1 MEDSHKSNTSE
12 TAPQPGSAVQGAHI
26 SHIAQQMA
34 LRGSAPVTIIP
45 LPGEQVQVQGV
56 IQTAQSSVIHPPH
69 VQTVSSLSE
78 SEESQDSSDSIGSSQ
93 KAHGILARRPSY
105 RKILKD
111 LSSEDTR
118 GRKGDG
124 ENPGVSA
131 VTSMSV
137 PTPIYQTSS
146 GQYIAIAPN
155 GALQL
160 ASPGTDGVQ
169 GLQTLTMTNSGS
181 TQQGTTILQYAQTS
195 DGQQILVPS
204 NQVVVQTASGDMQTY
219 QIRTTPSAT
228 SLPQTV
234 VMTSPVTLTSQTS
247 KTDDPQLKREIRLM
261 KNRDPLM
268 WRVVIGTNNIHGG
281 PPYSKKIKV
290 KAIIIHPDFNLET
303 YVNDIALFHL
313 KKAVRYNDYIQPIC
327 LPFDVFQMLDQ
338 NTKCFISGW
347 GRTKEE
353 GNVTDVLQEAEVHYI
368 SRKICDSEQSYG
380 QIIPNTSFCAGDEDG
395 IFDTCRGDSGGPLMC
410 YLPEHRRFFVMGIT
424 SYGYGCGRKNFPG
437 VYCGPSFYQQWLTD
451 HLYPASSKGIFNI
464 NVLLGQV
471 LIASASVVLLGI
483 P

>member
-1 MEDSHKSNTSE
+1 M
-12 TAPQPGSAVQGAHI
+12 
-26 SHIAQQMA
+26 
-34 LRGSAPVTIIP
+34 
-45 LPGEQVQVQGV
+45 
-56 IQTAQSSVIHPPH
+56 
-69 VQTVSSLSE
+69 
-78 SEESQDSSDSIGSSQ
+78 
-93 KAHGILARRPSY
+93 
-105 RKILKD
+105 KD

-219 QIRTTPSAT
+219 QIRTTPSAP

-234 VMTSPVTLTSQTS
+234 VMAAPVTLTSQTA

-261 KNRDPLM
+261 KNRLVVKLYCQNGEAARECRRKKKEYVKCLEN
-268 WRVVIGTNNIHGG
+268 RVAVLENQNKTLIEELKTLKDL
-281 PPYSKKIKV
+281 YS
-290 KAIIIHPDFNLET
+290 H
-303 YVNDIALFHL
+303 
-313 KKAVRYNDYIQPIC
+313 
-327 LPFDVFQMLDQ
+327 
-338 NTKCFISGW
+338 
-347 GRTKEE
+347 
-353 GNVTDVLQEAEVHYI
+353 
-368 SRKICDSEQSYG
+368 
-380 QIIPNTSFCAGDEDG
+380 
-395 IFDTCRGDSGGPLMC
+395 
-410 YLPEHRRFFVMGIT
+410 
-424 SYGYGCGRKNFPG
+424 
-437 VYCGPSFYQQWLTD
+437 
-451 HLYPASSKGIFNI
+451 
-464 NVLLGQV
+464 
-471 LIASASVVLLGI
+471 
-483 P
+483 

>member
-12 TAPQPGSAVQGAHI
+12 TASQPSSTVQGAHI
-26 SHIAQQMA
+26 SHIAQQMS
-34 LRGSAPVTIIP
+34 LRGSAPVTIVP

-131 VTSMSV
+131 VTPMSV
-137 PTPIYQTSS
+137 PTSIYQTST

-234 VMTSPVTLTSQTS
+234 VMTSPVSLTSPTT

-261 KNRDPLM
+261 KNREAARECRRKKKEYVKCLEN
-268 WRVVIGTNNIHGG
+268 RVAVLENQNKTLIEELKTLKDL
-281 PPYSKKIKV
+281 YSHK
-290 KAIIIHPDFNLET
+290 
-303 YVNDIALFHL
+303 
-313 KKAVRYNDYIQPIC
+313 
-327 LPFDVFQMLDQ
+327 
-338 NTKCFISGW
+338 
-347 GRTKEE
+347 
-353 GNVTDVLQEAEVHYI
+353 
-368 SRKICDSEQSYG
+368 
-380 QIIPNTSFCAGDEDG
+380 
-395 IFDTCRGDSGGPLMC
+395 
-410 YLPEHRRFFVMGIT
+410 
-424 SYGYGCGRKNFPG
+424 
-437 VYCGPSFYQQWLTD
+437 
-451 HLYPASSKGIFNI
+451 
-464 NVLLGQV
+464 
-471 LIASASVVLLGI
+471 SV
-483 P
+483 

>member
-26 SHIAQQMA
+26 SQIAQQ
-34 LRGSAPVTIIP
+34 
-45 LPGEQVQVQGV
+45 
-56 IQTAQSSVIHPPH
+56 
-69 VQTVSSLSE
+69 VSSLSE

-137 PTPIYQTSS
+137 PTPIYQTST

-234 VMTSPVTLTSQTS
+234 VMTSPVTLTSQTT

-261 KNRDPLM
+261 KNREAARECRRKKKEYVKCLEN
-268 WRVVIGTNNIHGG
+268 RVAVLENQNKTLIEELKTLKDL
-281 PPYSKKIKV
+281 YSHK
-290 KAIIIHPDFNLET
+290 
-303 YVNDIALFHL
+303 
-313 KKAVRYNDYIQPIC
+313 
-327 LPFDVFQMLDQ
+327 
-338 NTKCFISGW
+338 
-347 GRTKEE
+347 
-353 GNVTDVLQEAEVHYI
+353 NV
-368 SRKICDSEQSYG
+368 
-380 QIIPNTSFCAGDEDG
+380 
-395 IFDTCRGDSGGPLMC
+395 
-410 YLPEHRRFFVMGIT
+410 
-424 SYGYGCGRKNFPG
+424 
-437 VYCGPSFYQQWLTD
+437 
-451 HLYPASSKGIFNI
+451 
-464 NVLLGQV
+464 
-471 LIASASVVLLGI
+471 
-483 P
+483 

>member
-1 MEDSHKSNTSE
+1 MEDSHKNNTSE
-12 TAPQPGSAVQGAHI
+12 TSTQPAATVQGAHI
-26 SHIAQQMA
+26 SHIAQQMS
-34 LRGSAPVTIIP
+34 LRGSAPVTVVP
-45 LPGEQVQVQGV
+45 LPGEQIQVQGV

-69 VQTVSSLSE
+69 VQTVQVSSLSE

-111 LSSEDTR
+111 LSGEDTR

-124 ENPGVSA
+124 ENPGVPA

-169 GLQTLTMTNSGS
+169 GLQTLTRTNSGS
-181 TQQGTTILQYAQTS
+181 AQQGTILQYAQTS

-204 NQVVVQTASGDMQTY
+204 NQVVVQTASGDVQTY

-234 VMTSPVTLTSQTS
+234 VMTSPVTLSSQTT

-261 KNRDPLM
+261 KNREAARECRRKKKEYVKCLEN
-268 WRVVIGTNNIHGG
+268 RVAVLENQNKTLIEELKTLKDL
-281 PPYSKKIKV
+281 YSHK
-290 KAIIIHPDFNLET
+290 
-303 YVNDIALFHL
+303 
-313 KKAVRYNDYIQPIC
+313 
-327 LPFDVFQMLDQ
+327 
-338 NTKCFISGW
+338 
-347 GRTKEE
+347 
-353 GNVTDVLQEAEVHYI
+353 
-368 SRKICDSEQSYG
+368 
-380 QIIPNTSFCAGDEDG
+380 
-395 IFDTCRGDSGGPLMC
+395 
-410 YLPEHRRFFVMGIT
+410 
-424 SYGYGCGRKNFPG
+424 
-437 VYCGPSFYQQWLTD
+437 
-451 HLYPASSKGIFNI
+451 
-464 NVLLGQV
+464 
-471 LIASASVVLLGI
+471 SV
-483 P
+483 

>member
-1 MEDSHKSNTSE
+1 SKLGATWEGGVEVPAPESGEETQLIMEDSHKSNTSE
-12 TAPQPGSAVQGAHI
+12 TASQPSSTVQG
-26 SHIAQQMA
+26 
-34 LRGSAPVTIIP
+34 
-45 LPGEQVQVQGV
+45 
-56 IQTAQSSVIHPPH
+56 AQSSVIHPPH

-111 LSSEDTR
+111 LSSEDTQ
-118 GRKGDG
+118 GRKGDR

-131 VTSMSV
+131 VTPMSV
-137 PTPIYQTSS
+137 PTSIYQTST

-234 VMTSPVTLTSQTS
+234 VMTSPVNLTSPTT

-261 KNRDPLM
+261 KNREAARECRRKKKEYVKCLN
-268 WRVVIGTNNIHGG
+268 RVAVLENQNKTLIEELKTLKDL
-281 PPYSKKIKV
+281 YSHK
-290 KAIIIHPDFNLET
+290 
-303 YVNDIALFHL
+303 
-313 KKAVRYNDYIQPIC
+313 
-327 LPFDVFQMLDQ
+327 
-338 NTKCFISGW
+338 
-347 GRTKEE
+347 
-353 GNVTDVLQEAEVHYI
+353 
-368 SRKICDSEQSYG
+368 
-380 QIIPNTSFCAGDEDG
+380 
-395 IFDTCRGDSGGPLMC
+395 
-410 YLPEHRRFFVMGIT
+410 
-424 SYGYGCGRKNFPG
+424 
-437 VYCGPSFYQQWLTD
+437 
-451 HLYPASSKGIFNI
+451 
-464 NVLLGQV
+464 
-471 LIASASVVLLGI
+471 SV
-483 P
+483 

>member
-1 MEDSHKSNTSE
+1 MNSDPPGRGECKFPPRTAARRQPQLIMEDSHKGNTSE
-12 TAPQPGSAVQGAHI
+12 TTPQPGSAVQGAHI
-26 SHIAQQMA
+26 SHIAQQ
-34 LRGSAPVTIIP
+34 
-45 LPGEQVQVQGV
+45 
-56 IQTAQSSVIHPPH
+56 
-69 VQTVSSLSE
+69 VSSLSE

-137 PTPIYQTSS
+137 PTPIYQTST

-234 VMTSPVTLTSQTS
+234 VMTSPVTLTSHTA

-261 KNRDPLM
+261 KNREAARECRRKKKEYVKCLEN
-268 WRVVIGTNNIHGG
+268 RVAVLENQNKTLIEELKTLKDL
-281 PPYSKKIKV
+281 YSHK
-290 KAIIIHPDFNLET
+290 
-303 YVNDIALFHL
+303 
-313 KKAVRYNDYIQPIC
+313 
-327 LPFDVFQMLDQ
+327 
-338 NTKCFISGW
+338 
-347 GRTKEE
+347 
-353 GNVTDVLQEAEVHYI
+353 
-368 SRKICDSEQSYG
+368 
-380 QIIPNTSFCAGDEDG
+380 
-395 IFDTCRGDSGGPLMC
+395 
-410 YLPEHRRFFVMGIT
+410 
-424 SYGYGCGRKNFPG
+424 
-437 VYCGPSFYQQWLTD
+437 
-451 HLYPASSKGIFNI
+451 
-464 NVLLGQV
+464 
-471 LIASASVVLLGI
+471 SV
-483 P
+483 